1 MNLEPIELA
10 SLSDEAAL
18 PLHEF
23 LNAVRSEILPE
34 DAPVSFS
41 ERITTWR
48 NRSPNQ
54 GGRHFRAVEANRVI
68 GYAEAEWDET
78 DAQNPHLAWADVM
91 VAVSH
96 RRRGIGTALLRSL
109 LRVSLQAG
117 KTHFLTDTTSR
128 VPSGGAF
135 VTGLGAK
142 LGQESH
148 VHQLLLSDL
157 NLEYVKAALK
167 HAPTDRFEIGS
178 YQESFPESELE
189 ALCDLFE
196 VMNSEPRGD
205 LNVND
210 RQFKPEDLRLATERM
225 KARGVEWW
233 LFYVRERKGG
243 RYVGYT
249 ETRFHPD
256 YPTFVHQ
263 RATGVLPEFRG
274 QGLGA
279 WLKSAMLERIVEERP
294 TADRVRTGNA
304 DSNAP
309 MLKINQALG
318 FKPFLS
324 RAEWQLEIATTFE
337 RLEQRG

>member
-1 MNLEPIELA
+1 MNLEPIELE
-10 SLSDEAAL
+10 SLSDEAACS
-18 PLHEF
+18 LHEF
-23 LNAVRSEILPE
+23 LNAARSEILPE

-41 ERITTWR
+41 ERVTAWR
-48 NRSPNQ
+48 NRSPTQ

-68 GYAEAEWDET
+68 GYAEAEWDEA

-91 VAVSH
+91 VAPSH
-96 RRRGIGTALLRSL
+96 RRRGVGTALLHHLLTSSL
-109 LRVSLQAG
+109 RAG

-135 VTGLGAK
+135 VANLDAK

-157 NLEYVKAALK
+157 NVEYLRAALE
-167 HAPTDRFEIGS
+167 HAPTERFEIGS
-178 YQESFPESELE
+178 YQESFPESELA

-196 VMNSEPRGD
+196 VMNSEPRGALD
-205 LNVND
+205 VND
-210 RQFKPEDLRLATERM
+210 RRFKPEDLRLATERM
-225 KARGVEWW
+225 KARGVQWW
-233 LFYVRERKGG
+233 LFYVRERNTG
-243 RYVGYT
+243 RLAGYT

-256 YPTFVHQ
+256 HPTFVYQ

-279 WLKSAMLERIVEERP
+279 WLKSAMLERIVKERP

-309 MLKINQALG
+309 MLRINQALG

-324 RAEWQLEIATTFE
+324 RAEWQLEIAATLR
-337 RLEQRG
+337 RLGKRG